1 MNCHAPSHLNDE
13 INHSE
18 GAAKMLTID
27 EEIAII
33 ENDINQIN
41 ERRHKLEDEIYY
53 LNKRKTFDKEALRKL
68 REKKEQEHDT

>member
-1 MNCHAPSHLNDE
+1 
-13 INHSE
+13 
-18 GAAKMLTID
+18 MLTID

-68 REKKEQEHDT
+68 REKKEQEHGK